1 MTNRSSIRMTN
12 LFRQL
17 GLDASPEGIETF
29 IAENK
34 LERSEN
40 IAKAKFWNASQR
52 QLLEEWLES
61 DGEWSLIVDQL
72 SEALRAK

>member
-17 GLDASPEGIETF
+17 GLDASPEGIEKF

-34 LERSEN
+34 LKCGESL
-40 IAKAKFWNASQR
+40 AKAEFWNDSQR
-52 QLLEEWLES
+52 QLLDEWLHS

-72 SEALRAK
+72 SEALREE